1 MKRPITLL
9 LALLMVLSLV
19 ACGNPTNTEESSATN
34 EQTESSTLDSEKTEN
49 TEESTEPV
57 ETETPTE
64 SEEETPAFDTSWASN
79 EFEAVLPQLPF
90 SGWTA
95 KQDGNTYKMELGG
108 LKTETKTDADG
119 NTIGYGEDK
128 TAIINYVESLK
139 NYGFTVEETGGI
151 EGYVYEWSIKDAS
164 GNEVEVTCA
173 EGYCWIEIVKR

>member
-1 MKRPITLL
+1 MKKL
-9 LALLMVLSLV
+9 LALMLAGIMAFSIV
-19 ACGNPTNTEESSATN
+19 ACGGESENNNSATDTN
-34 EQTESSTLDSEKTEN
+34 SDVTVSDDVKTDDST
-49 TEESTEPV
+49 
-57 ETETPTE
+57 
-64 SEEETPAFDTSWASN
+64 FDTSWANN

-128 TAIINYVESLK
+128 TAIINYVESLT

-151 EGYVYEWSIKDAS
+151 EGYVYEWSVKDAK
-164 GNEVEVTCA
+164 GNEVEITCA
-173 EGYCWIEIVKR
+173 EGYCWIEIVKN